1 MKVVYI
7 HLEGPHTVKKIMEDE
22 KVNALQAE
30 VAKGLKAK
38 DRDREFITAYDIS
51 NNPIYFR
58 LGSLLALDIG
68 EFDIKDL

>member
-7 HLEGPHTVKKIMEDE
+7 RLEGPHTVKKVMEND

-30 VAKGLKAK
+30 VVKGLKAK
-38 DRDREFITAYDIS
+38 DRDRKFIMAYDIS